1 MLGQLNIFMAL
12 GVTSLIS
19 GLAGPVSKVISK
31 FITRKEDQLLAQAEL
46 DKITNGFKEK
56 LLDNQKS
63 ILEAQR
69 DLISAEM
76 TGSAMQRN
84 WRPALMWVII
94 AIIANN
100 YLLAPFLNHFV
111 LYFGAEGKLLPI
123 LELPDK
129 LFNLMSIGL
138 GGYVVGRSAEKI
150 IPKLKEIN
158 TEAEMIKQVNPNIGT
173 EQIKLQKEEIKQAV
187 ADVTPPVQ
195 KTQVRR
201 FGKRRF

>member
-187 ADVTPPVQ
+187 ADVTPPGQ

>member
-19 GLAGPVSKVISK
+19 GLAGPVSNVINK
-31 FITRKEDQLLAQAEL
+31 FISRKEDQMLAQAEL
-46 DKITNGFKEK
+46 EKITHGFKEK
-56 LLDNQKS
+56 LLENQKN
-63 ILEAQR
+63 ILDAQR
-69 DLISAEM
+69 DLISTEM
-76 TGSAMQRN
+76 KGSAMQRN

-100 YLLAPFLNHFV
+100 YLLAPFLNHIV
-111 LYFGAEGKLLPI
+111 LYFGAEDKLLPI

-158 TEAEMIKQVNPNIGT
+158 TEADMIKNVNPNIGS
-173 EQIKLQKEEIKQAV
+173 EQIKLQKEEMKQAV
-187 ADVTPPVQ
+187 ADATPPAQ
-195 KTQVRR
+195 TQVRR